1 MTERPEFVPVFLQ
14 TDTEITDFLLSQIP
28 DTWRKEVG
36 DFPYDMIKPDVA
48 QIMQLEISQDR
59 ILQNAFPQ
67 YCEDER
73 MDEHMAIRGL
83 TRIEATANKRILSIV
98 ADPGVRIPQ
107 GYTFTSVVT
116 DEDGNPI
123 EFTADKETIFLSEEA
138 VDVRITCNITG
149 SEGNLATGS
158 DFILQ
163 PPIAGVASIT
173 DMGTVV
179 MAAERESLDEA
190 WTRLLDKAENPDT
203 GGNVHDYERWV
214 VDGFYKE
221 YGVKVGK
228 VLVDMCWNKDNGHD
242 GRGTVHIV
250 VVDDDYGPLDAS
262 VVSDIKEYLDPK
274 AYEGYGYGKAPGGA
288 VVTVITGTPYYIDIS
303 ASVEYEKN
311 VDRSAVLQQFIELVT
326 DYVKSRVFNRN
337 EDTKELSPVVYKKIA
352 AILGTLSG
360 VSNYDNLT
368 VNGGTEDIRLEPYEI
383 PTVRKVELK

>member
-73 MDEHMAIRGL
+73 MNEHMAIRGL
-83 TRIEATANKRILSIV
+83 TRIEATANKRVLSIV

-138 VDVRITCNITG
+138 VDVRVTCNLTG

-158 DFILQ
+158 EFILQ

-190 WTRLLDKAENPDT
+190 WTRILDKAENPDT

-214 VDGFYKE
+214 IDGFYKE

-228 VLVDMCWNKDNGHD
+228 VLVDMCWNKDNGYD
-242 GRGTVHIV
+242 GRGTVRII
-250 VVDDDYGPLDAS
+250 VVDDEYGPLDAS
-262 VVSDIKEYLDPK
+262 IVSDIKEYLDPK

-288 VVTVITGTPYYIDIS
+288 VVTVITGTSYYIDIS

-311 VDRSAVLQQFIELVT
+311 VDRSAVLQQFTELVT

>member
-83 TRIEATANKRILSIV
+83 TRIEATANKRVLSIV

-138 VDVRITCNITG
+138 VDVRVTCNLTG

-158 DFILQ
+158 EFILQ

-190 WTRLLDKAENPDT
+190 WTRILDKAENPDT

-214 VDGFYKE
+214 IDGFYKE

-228 VLVDMCWNKDNGHD
+228 VLVDMCWNKDNGYD
-242 GRGTVHIV
+242 GRGTVRII
-250 VVDDDYGPLDAS
+250 VVDDEYGPLDDS
-262 VVSDIKEYLDPK
+262 IVSDIKEYLDPK

-288 VVTVITGTPYYIDIS
+288 VVTVITGTSYYIDIS

-311 VDRSAVLQQFIELVT
+311 VDRSAVLQQFTELVT

-368 VNGGTEDIRLEPYEI
+368 VNGGTEDIKLEPYEI